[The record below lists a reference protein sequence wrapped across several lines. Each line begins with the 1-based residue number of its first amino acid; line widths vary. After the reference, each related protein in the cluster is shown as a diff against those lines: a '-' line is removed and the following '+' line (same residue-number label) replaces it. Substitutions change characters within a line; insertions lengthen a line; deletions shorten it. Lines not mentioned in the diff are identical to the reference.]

1 MVGAGLWFKQASFD
15 DDTCRL
21 EHFYAPAADARVA
34 VGTGDDNAGHPCV
47 DQRERTGWRFA
58 GMGAWFQSDVGYCPT
73 GRWTGLCQRMC
84 FRVRPAAGLGPATTH
99 HAVVVN
105 NHASHRRVWPNT
117 PLPASAQRQ
126 GQRHIAGVL

>member
-21 EHFYAPAADARVA
+21 EHFYAPAADAWVA
-34 VGTGDDNAGHPCV
+34 VGTGDDDTGHPCI
-47 DQRERTGWRFA
+47 DQSLCAGWCFA
-58 GMGAWFQSDVGYCPT
+58 GMGARFQCDIGNTPPC
-73 GRWTGLCQRMC
+73 RRAGLGQRMC